1 MPDKDLGAGF
11 DGIVKGRVLGG
22 VLNFRIDVDCHAQQ
36 ENDTLNVLIK
46 NSKVEEVLTFSVHLK
61 NYDR

>member
-1 MPDKDLGAGF
+1 MPDKDLRAGF
-11 DGIVKGRVLGG
+11 DGVVKGRVLGG
-22 VLNFRIDVDCHAQQ
+22 VLNLRIDVDCHAQQ

-61 NYDR
+61 KL